1 MKDRI
6 PTNPGRIRLSPVPN
20 QQNTFDLQLAD
31 GATEPGTPLTK
42 ATLLS
47 DDAAAAVWRAQDV
60 PDDPTPSLAL
70 EQLAALL
77 WRPVESY
84 KTAGTHTF
92 TVPDIF
98 NGSDYLLGVLLMG
111 GGGSG
116 AASTGTYSVN
126 AGASGVLEQR
136 VLRVGTDVNIGD
148 TVTVTVGAGG
158 AAVTASGTDDG
169 KSGTAGGNSSFGTLL
184 TAAGGGGGNISYNS
198 TPSLPVGGQSPG
210 AADGAAPF
218 GGVYAISAGNSNN
231 GLYPLSPCTINRFD
245 NTDMHVYCGAGGMVT
260 QSTIERAGGHAGA
273 GAYQSTPAGSATAP
287 GDGGGSCYNTGGTA
301 KSGAGAPGLCLIYA
315 RKE

>member
-6 PTNPGRIRLSPVPN
+6 PANPGRIRLTPVPN
-20 QQNTFDLQLAD
+20 QQNTFDLRLVD
-31 GATEPGTPLTK
+31 GATEPGTPLNK

-47 DDAAAAVWRAQDV
+47 DDAAAAVWRGDA
-60 PDDPTPSLAL
+60 PADPLPSQAL
-70 EQLAALL
+70 ERLASLI
-77 WRPVESY
+77 WRPVAAY
-84 KTAGTHTF
+84 RTAGTHTF
-92 TVPDIF
+92 VVPDIF
-98 NGSDYLLGVLLMG
+98 GGDAYLLGVLLMG

-116 AASTGTYSVN
+116 AASTGAYSIN

-169 KSGTAGGNSSFGTLL
+169 ESGAAGGSSSFGALI
-184 TAAGGGGGNISYNS
+184 TAAGGEGGNISYNS

-210 AADGAAPF
+210 AADGTAPF
-218 GGVYAISAGNSNN
+218 GGVYAIIAGNSNS
-231 GLYPLSPCTINRFD
+231 GHYPLSPCAINRFD
-245 NTDMHVYCGAGGMVT
+245 STDMHVYCGAGGDVR
-260 QSTIERAGGHAGA
+260 QSTVERAGGHAGA
-273 GAYQSTPAGSATAP
+273 GAYQSTPAGTATAP
-287 GDGGGSCYNTGGTA
+287 GDGGGACYNTGGTA